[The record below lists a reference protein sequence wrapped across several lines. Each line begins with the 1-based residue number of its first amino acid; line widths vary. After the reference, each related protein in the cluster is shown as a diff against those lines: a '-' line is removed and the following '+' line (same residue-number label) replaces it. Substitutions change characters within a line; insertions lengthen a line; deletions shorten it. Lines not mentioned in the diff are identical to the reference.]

1 MYIINFLLIFNFRSS
16 YPVFSKGVLFL
27 KTISDWEYPLLMGPA
42 FEVTL
47 AIVFIAEVPVAVV
60 EEDFIFGEELK

>member
-1 MYIINFLLIFNFRSS
+1 MMNA
-16 YPVFSKGVLFL
+16 KAA
-27 KTISDWEYPLLMGPA
+27 A